1 MVDQLNV
8 DKLIQQT
15 RQYEFADGLRDLQL
29 GLYFAISGLTFW
41 LIFDPGWMSF
51 VFSLIKTNRVWGI
64 LVNFI
69 PIILPLA
76 VVLGM
81 LPIMNYLRRRWL
93 WRDSG
98 MIKTRWVVPKGVNI
112 LSAVILVGVII
123 LGGLL
128 RHFGKVDDMFLLRV
142 LWTATGWSFGYTCIG
157 VGRHIGLKRYIW
169 MGAIGGL
176 ASTIVLFL
184 PFGFGET
191 TMVFWLTWGLILS
204 ISGGI
209 ILRRAFRSV
218 QENS

>member
-1 MVDQLNV
+1 MVEQPNV

-29 GLYFAISGLTFW
+29 GFYFAISGLTFW
-41 LIFDPGWMSF
+41 LIFDPRWMSF
-51 VFSLIKTNRVWGI
+51 IFTLIRTNRAWGI
-64 LVNFI
+64 LVNFVSVV
-69 PIILPLA
+69 LPLV

-93 WRDSG
+93 WRESG
-98 MIKTRWVVPKGVNI
+98 MVKSRWVVPKGVNI
-112 LSAVILVGVII
+112 LSAVIMVGTIV

-128 RHFGKVDDMFLLRV
+128 RHFGKVDDIFLLRV
-142 LWTATGWSFGYTCIG
+142 LWAATGWSFGYTWIG

-169 MGAIGGL
+169 MGAIGGM

-191 TMVFWLTWGLILS
+191 TMVFWQTWGLILS
-204 ISGGI
+204 ISGVI
-209 ILRRAFRSV
+209 VLRRAFRSV